1 MKVKIAMFG
10 REEIMQLVQLYVKD
24 KEHIEVVPFI
34 YENESD
40 VIHLMDRAIMCDI
53 YIFTESLTFLYVKEI
68 ARKKRLPIVQVPV
81 DEYMILTSFYR
92 LRKKHQQ
99 LLNKLSVDV
108 PNGEVME
115 KVLREL
121 GLEDSAVYTYAYGE
135 TDNIQIDDVVASHER
150 LWNEGKI
157 EFVLTSI
164 KEVQNR
170 LQEKGIPSKYMVIPL
185 GNITEAIEQAL
196 SIVTLKSSTSAL
208 IVTGIV
214 RIRNL
219 EKLLE
224 ARGPAYI
231 DDVLEYIQQTL
242 EPFKAETD
250 TSIFINN
257 EKQFILFGTRG
268 ILDHIT
274 ANYRDFPLLKKLDE
288 MVPTDVTVDVGFGLG
303 LHALEA
309 EKHAHLAL
317 DMCKQLEGH
326 ASYIVNERQE
336 TVGPLGVKK
345 HFNTSALYQDLIHK
359 ARLSNQLSYNF
370 IEFITNRNNEPFSS
384 NDVAEHYNVTKR
396 SAERTINKLLSGK
409 VIKHVGE
416 ERPYVKGRPRKLFQ
430 IVQ

>member
-1 MKVKIAMFG
+1 MKVKIAIFG
-10 REEIMQLVQLYVKD
+10 REEVLQLVQLYVKD
-24 KEHIEVVPFI
+24 KEHIEVVPII
-34 YENESD
+34 YKNESD
-40 VIHLMDRAIMCDI
+40 VIHLMDRAIMCDV
-53 YIFTESLTFLYVKEI
+53 YIFTEYVSYLYVKKT
-68 ARKKRLPIVQVPV
+68 AQKKRLPIIQVPI

-92 LRKKHQQ
+92 LRKKHHQI
-99 LLNKLSVDV
+99 LNKLSVDV
-108 PNGEVME
+108 PNGAVME

-121 GLEDSAVYTYAYGE
+121 GLDDPAVYTYAYGE
-135 TDNIQIDDVVASHER
+135 TDEIHIDDIVAYHET

-164 KEVQNR
+164 KEVKNR
-170 LQEKGIPSKYMVIPL
+170 LKAKGIPAKYMVIPL

-196 SIVTLKSSTSAL
+196 SIVTLNSSISTQ

-214 RIRNL
+214 RIRDQN
-219 EKLLE
+219 KLLE
-224 ARGPAYI
+224 YHGKAYI
-231 DDVLEYIQQTL
+231 DDVLERIHQTL

-250 TSIFINN
+250 TSIFMNN
-257 EKQFILFGTRG
+257 DNHFILFGTRG

-274 ANYRDFPLLKKLDE
+274 SNYREFPLLKKLEE
-288 MVPTDVTVDVGFGLG
+288 MVPADVTVDVGFGLG

-309 EKHAHLAL
+309 EKHARLAL
-317 DMCKQLEGH
+317 DMCEQLEGH
-326 ASYIVNERQE
+326 TSYIVNERKE

-430 IVQ
+430 IIQ